1 MDYHFDSRHFRAPI
15 SPPAIFTSSKRETSN
30 DFFLAREIEKFS
42 KVFARRFRRNKREGG
57 RSFFVRRL
65 DESRPFRRNLPS
77 RGNHDSQLASTGF
90 VPLRKLTVNPLPR
103 RRNKKGSFNF
113 PSRAREGRG
122 GRRKRGGNR
131 HVGPFPRGKVLP
143 PPCYK
148 LFISFVFPVA
158 E

>member
-42 KVFARRFRRNKREGG
+42 KAFARRFRRNKREGG

-122 GRRKRGGNR
+122 GRRKRGENR
-131 HVGPFPRGKVLP
+131 HVGAFPRGKVLP
-143 PPCYK
+143 PP
-148 LFISFVFPVA
+148 LL
-158 E
+158 